1 MRKIN
6 NKYLGD
12 FYIEELENREER
24 DRVKLY
30 DSDEN
35 YLDYLP
41 LERCDDTDPTFEEQY
56 DGYIKML
63 ESFETVPDLMDW
75 LVCDCDFIGNKDQ
88 TIEYLHKEL
97 NWEKQKTAKFSSVKP
112 QQTQLSVTK
121 FRGLGKAIGKFSLI
135 ISRRTGTAFSTD

>member
-6 NKYLGD
+6 NKNINGK
-12 FYIEELENREER
+12 FYIENFDEREEQ
-24 DRVKLY
+24 DRVKLF

-41 LERCDDTDPTFEEQY
+41 LERCDNTDPTFEEQY
-56 DGYIKML
+56 DGYVEML
-63 ESFETVPDLMDW
+63 ENFKTVPDLMDW

-97 NWEKQKTAKFSSVKP
+97 NWDLPSENYNP
-112 QQTQLSVTK
+112 LDNEWIN
-121 FRGLGKAIGKFSLI
+121 RIGDI
-135 ISRRTGTAFSTD
+135 YIVISEY

>member
-12 FYIEELENREER
+12 FYIEELENREEQ

-41 LERCDDTDPTFEEQY
+41 LERYDDTDPTEEEQY
-56 DGYIKML
+56 QCYIEML
-63 ESFETVPDLMDW
+63 ESFKTVPDLMEW
-75 LVCDCDFIGNKDQ
+75 LVSSWEFIGDKDQ
-88 TIEYLHKEL
+88 TIKYLHEEL
-97 NWEKQKTAKFSSVKP
+97 NWDLPSEDYNPLDNEWVN
-112 QQTQLSVTK
+112 
-121 FRGLGKAIGKFSLI
+121 RIGDI
-135 ISRRTGTAFSTD
+135 YIVISEY